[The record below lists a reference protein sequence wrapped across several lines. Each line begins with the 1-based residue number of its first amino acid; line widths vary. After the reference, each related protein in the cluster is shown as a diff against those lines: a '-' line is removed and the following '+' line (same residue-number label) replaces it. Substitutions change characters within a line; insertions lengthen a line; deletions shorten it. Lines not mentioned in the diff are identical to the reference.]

1 MEEKFRIGLFPVSN
15 GREEIIPCDG
25 YEVIS
30 DNGKFY
36 VVKKL
41 PQYPKSFEECCRVL
55 GVCYKDKTIYIAGY
69 QNKLLSKYQELLIC
83 RDAYWKIAGEE
94 LGLGKPWRPDWNN
107 EDETKYCIYTTEN
120 IISFEIFGVD
130 NKILAFPTDKMR
142 NAFYENFKELIE
154 ACKELL

>member
-1 MEEKFRIGLFPVSN
+1 MEEKFRVGLFPVSN

-41 PQYPKSFEECCRVL
+41 PQYPKTYAECAEVM
-55 GVCYKDKTIYIAGY
+55 GWASAYIDGY
-69 QNKLLSKYQELLIC
+69 NGKFIKCLQKLFIC

-94 LGLGKPWRPDWNN
+94 LGLGKPWRPDWL
-107 EDETKYCIYTTEN
+107 DTKTQKYCIYYVGN
-120 IISFEIFGVD
+120 EIKKQPMLEVHHL
-130 NKILAFPTDKMR
+130 LAFPTKEMR
-142 NAFYENFKELIE
+142 DAFYENFKELIE